1 MDRLDQIS
9 TFNRIYQVSRETTLD
24 LEKFEKI
31 LIEANKS
38 VNLIAKSTISQIWHR
53 HILDSIQVIDF
64 IDKNDKKL
72 VDLGT
77 GAGFP
82 GLVIAIAAK
91 WKKIPLKICLV
102 EKSKRKT
109 KFLREAIKKLSL
121 DVDVVCENILID
133 PKKIT
138 GDVYVARA
146 FKPLPIILR
155 LIHNYNINFKK
166 FFVFLGKSGGD
177 QLLQAS
183 KAWDI
188 KYKQRISITNTDSF
202 IIEINKLNKKVN

>member
-38 VNLIAKSTISQIWHR
+38 VNLIAKSTINQIWHR

-121 DVDVVCENILID
+121 DVDVVCENILIG

-138 GDVYVARA
+138 GDVFVARA
-146 FKPLPIILR
+146 FKPLPIILK
-155 LIHNYNINFKK
+155 LIHNNKVNFKK
-166 FFVFLGKSGGD
+166 FFVFLGKSGGG

-188 KYKQRISITNTDSF
+188 KYKQRMSITNTDSF